1 MPLSSPLNII
11 IINKEAKTSP
21 LQAALRGKD
30 EEREEHKM
38 SLLEEMLK
46 RLERI
51 PRSGTHH
58 PGGTGC

>member
-1 MPLSSPLNII
+1 MLTSPLNII
-11 IINKEAKTSP
+11 IVNEEKKDSP
-21 LQAALRGKD
+21 LQEALRQK
-30 EEREEHKM
+30 EEEKHLQKM

-51 PRSGTHH
+51 PRSGTYH